1 MNKKTPVLEKT
12 NSAQASMTAAK
23 SARKII
29 RFLTRKKE
37 SLSPLLILT
46 HDYPDPDALAS
57 AYALHDMA
65 EQAFGIQSRIAYGG
79 IIGRVENRSMVNILK
94 LPIHKLRPGDFK
106 KYSNIAL
113 MDTQPGFENNSFPV
127 NRRPVLIIDQHPYVT
142 KPEAGLTIIDPDC
155 GATCVILAQALLILK
170 MEIHAPVATALA
182 YGILTDT
189 LNLYRSPRP
198 DVIKTY
204 LDILR
209 FCDMRALAK
218 IQNPVRS
225 RRFFATVD
233 KGIQQAMMK
242 RGLMVSKLGD
252 VESPDLVAQV
262 ADFLLTYKGA
272 NWAVCLGRYKGRLHV
287 SLRMEKSQVTASE
300 ILRDVFLDRRDA
312 GGHDV
317 IAGGSF
323 HVGQK
328 AAENIWEEAENQ
340 LIERLLKR
348 LRIPLKGD
356 FYYPFRQKTA

>member
-1 MNKKTPVLEKT
+1 MKVAEKKAAGQT
-12 NSAQASMTAAK
+12 TAAK

-29 RFLTRKKE
+29 RFLARRKD

-57 AYALHDMA
+57 AYALHYMA
-65 EQAFGIQSRIAYGG
+65 EHAFAVQSRIAYGG
-79 IIGRVENRSMVNILK
+79 IIGRMENRGMVNILK
-94 LPIHKLRPGDFK
+94 LPIHKFRAADLK
-106 KYSNIAL
+106 KYTHVAL
-113 MDTQPGFENNSFPV
+113 MDTQPGFENNSFPS

-142 KPEAGLTIIDPDC
+142 KPMADLTIIDTEC

-170 MEIHAPVATALA
+170 LPIPAPVATALA

-189 LNLYRSPRP
+189 LNLYRASRP
-198 DVIKTY
+198 DVIKIY
-204 LDILR
+204 LDILP

-225 RRFFATVD
+225 RKFFATLD
-233 KGIQQAMMK
+233 RGIQQAMMK

-272 NWAVCLGRYKGRLHV
+272 HWVICLGRFKGRLHV

-300 ILRDVFLDRRDA
+300 ILRDVFLDRSDA

-323 HVGQK
+323 YVGSK
-328 AAENIWEEAENQ
+328 AAQNIWEEAENQ

-348 LRIPLKGD
+348 LRIPLKGE
-356 FYYPFRQKTA
+356 FYYPFVKVLDASA

>member
-1 MNKKTPVLEKT
+1 MNSV
-12 NSAQASMTAAK
+12 TAAQ

-29 RFLTRKKE
+29 RFLRRKKE

-57 AYALHDMA
+57 AYALHYMA
-65 EQAFGIQSRIAYGG
+65 AQAFGIQSRIAYGG
-79 IIGRVENRSMVNILK
+79 IIGRVENRSMVHILK
-94 LPIHKLRPGDFK
+94 LPVHKLRAGDIR
-106 KYSNIAL
+106 KYENVAL
-113 MDTQPGFENNSFPV
+113 MDTQPGFENNSFPA
-127 NRRPVLIIDQHPYVT
+127 NRRPAMIIDQHPFVT
-142 KPEAGLTIIDPDC
+142 KPDAALTIIDTEC
-155 GATCVILAQALLILK
+155 GATCVVLAQALLILK
-170 MEIHAPVATALA
+170 LEIPAPVATALA

-218 IQNPVRS
+218 IQNPARS
-225 RRFFATVD
+225 RKFFTTLG
-233 KGIQQAMMK
+233 KGIEQAMMK
-242 RGLMVSKLGD
+242 RGLMISKLGD
-252 VESPDLVAQV
+252 VESPDLIAQV

-272 NWAVCLGRYKGRLHV
+272 HWAMCLGRFKGKLHV

-300 ILRDVFLDRRDA
+300 ILRDIFFDRRDA

-323 HVGQK
+323 YIGSK
-328 AAENIWEEAENQ
+328 AGANVWEEAEDQ
-340 LIERLLKR
+340 LIERILKR
-348 LRIPLKGD
+348 LRIPAKVE
-356 FYYPFRQKTA
+356 FYHPFRGKIV